1 MFAWL
6 FGAFLVS
13 LYCSGRGCEVR
24 GSGCSVLD
32 CRRTSHGFCAIY
44 SRRYAMNTH
53 TGDTLYAE
61 SKVLSKRE
69 SKSLALRKRLQ
80 ITRRSR
86 RKRIRCRCRT
96 RTWRRAPPPLRCGW
110 DLPLARPGRLCGWR
124 GKRLPPRSWPWR
136 SWPALR
142 RHTSTGKVSPLTAI
156 GSPDLTVVAEAKPEL
171 IATQDKPAHRAMC
184 WLMPLEAT
192 SRTTRGVCASPLP
205 PSADVAFE
213 V

>member
-1 MFAWL
+1 L
-6 FGAFLVS
+6 L
-13 LYCSGRGCEVR
+13 GCLARFSSAYIALGEAAKYAVP
-24 GSGCSVLD
+24 GVPSWIAVELL
-32 CRRTSHGFCAIY
+32 TGFVQFTLA
-44 SRRYAMNTH
+44 RYAMNTH

-69 SKSLALRKRLQ
+69 SKSLALGKRLQ

-96 RTWRRAPPPLRCGW
+96 RTWRRAAPPLRCGW

-184 WLMPLEAT
+184 WLMP
-192 SRTTRGVCASPLP
+192 RGGN
-205 PSADVAFE
+205 
-213 V
+213 

>member
-1 MFAWL
+1 
-6 FGAFLVS
+6 
-13 LYCSGRGCEVR
+13 
-24 GSGCSVLD
+24 
-32 CRRTSHGFCAIY
+32 
-44 SRRYAMNTH
+44 MNTH

-124 GKRLPPRSWPWR
+124 GKRLPPRSWPCR

-142 RHTSTGKVSPLTAI
+142 RHTSTGKASPLTAI

-213 V
+213 VYALISKSERLRVRFGFLIGGIFLIVWLNFENLGDPIEPFGKRR